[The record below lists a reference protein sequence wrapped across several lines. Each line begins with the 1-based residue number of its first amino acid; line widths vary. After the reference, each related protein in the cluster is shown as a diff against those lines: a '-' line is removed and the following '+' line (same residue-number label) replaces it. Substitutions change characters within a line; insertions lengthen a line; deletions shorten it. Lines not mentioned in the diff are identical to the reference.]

1 MIDAEARHG
10 DAKSLDR
17 SWSECV
23 DRAKERE
30 QALVLVRV
38 TASSAPWLDR
48 AFSAKALAGV
58 ELVPLSALMR
68 KPGTGQ

>member
-1 MIDAEARHG
+1 MIDAEARRG

-17 SWSECV
+17 AWADCV
-23 DRAKERE
+23 ERAKGRE
-30 QALVLVRV
+30 QALVLLRV
-38 TASSAPWLDR
+38 TATSAPWLDR
-48 AFSAKALAGV
+48 AFSAKALEGV